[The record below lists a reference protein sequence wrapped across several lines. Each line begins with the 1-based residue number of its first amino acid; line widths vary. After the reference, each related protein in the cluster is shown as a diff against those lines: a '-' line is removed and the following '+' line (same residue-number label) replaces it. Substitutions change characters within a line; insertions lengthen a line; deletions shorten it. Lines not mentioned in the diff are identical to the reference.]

1 MSDASWN
8 SHLFGPSNKLRE
20 SANPPS
26 KIAIM
31 NPHFRDPAAQS
42 VSIANRRRLLRV
54 TFADGQSC
62 NVGADRLRMH
72 CRCATCSRAR
82 IDGTFAPL
90 AEEIEIE
97 QATPIGQYGVNLA
110 FSDGHARGIFPFAYL
125 AELAVFEA
133 APEQALTAS
142 AGNGR

>member
-1 MSDASWN
+1 
-8 SHLFGPSNKLRE
+8 
-20 SANPPS
+20 
-26 KIAIM
+26 M

-110 FSDGHARGIFPFAYL
+110 GIFPFAYL